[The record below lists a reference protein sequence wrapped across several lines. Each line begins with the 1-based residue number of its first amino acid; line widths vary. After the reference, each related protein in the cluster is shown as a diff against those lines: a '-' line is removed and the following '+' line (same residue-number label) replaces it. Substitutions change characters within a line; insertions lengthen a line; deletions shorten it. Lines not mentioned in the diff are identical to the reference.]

1 MKQGKRLKAKG
12 SSGKPFILQPM
23 FLSAFCLFMLMVIKN
38 ISTKIL
44 LGIFLLFQSNAL
56 TAWELSGYAGMESL
70 GFFQEGVDSQ
80 QHNHYLS
87 GVIQPQLVHE
97 WDDGRQ
103 NFAFVPFYRLS
114 QYDNRRTH
122 FDIRELNWLKAADTW
137 ELRVGFRQ
145 VFWGVTE
152 SQHLVDIVN
161 QKDLVENLDGED
173 KLGQPMV
180 NLALI
185 QEWGTLD
192 LFVLPG
198 FRERT
203 FSGQEGRFRF
213 DPALDV
219 YDSLYEKKGA
229 ERQMA
234 YAIRWSNAIGDWDW
248 GLSQFYGTNRDPSF
262 LATLDLSGNLHLTP
276 YYESI
281 YQTGLDLQVTK
292 GRWLWKLESVVRSG
306 QGKTYYAGTGGVEYT
321 FNGIFE
327 TSLDLGLLAEYMYDS
342 RGQRTI
348 NTLNQPNQLVF
359 FQDDF
364 FAAIRLSFN
373 DEQSTEILAG
383 VTFDRTTG
391 EKLYNLEA
399 SRRLGENFKLELEL
413 RLFNN
418 ASSNDPTY
426 FLRND
431 DSIRTELSYHF

>member
-1 MKQGKRLKAKG
+1 MFNIAFHLLKL
-12 SSGKPFILQPM
+12 SS
-23 FLSAFCLFMLMVIKN
+23 S
-38 ISTKIL
+38 KITNT
-44 LGIFLLFQSNAL
+44 GIFIGIIFLFHSNPVP
-56 TAWELSGYAGMESL
+56 AWELSGYAGVESL
-70 GFFQEGVDSQ
+70 GFFHNGMDNQ

-87 GVIQPQLVHE
+87 GVVQPQLVHE
-97 WDDGRQ
+97 WDGGRQ
-103 NFAFVPFYRLS
+103 SFAFVPFYRYS
-114 QYDNRRTH
+114 QHDNRRTH
-122 FDIRELNWLKAADTW
+122 FDIRELTWLKAADTW
-137 ELRVGFRQ
+137 ELRVGFRK

-161 QKDLVENLDGED
+161 QTDLVENIDGED

-185 QEWGTLD
+185 RDWGTLD

-213 DPALDV
+213 NPALDV

-234 YAIRWSNAIGDWDW
+234 YAVRWSKTFGDWDW

-262 LATLDLSGNLHLTP
+262 LPTLDQSGTLHLTP

-281 YQTGLDLQVTK
+281 FQTGLDVQVTK
-292 GRWLWKLESVVRSG
+292 GSWLWKLESIVRSG

-321 FNGIFE
+321 FYGILE
-327 TSLDLGLLAEYMYDS
+327 SSLDVGLIAEYMYDT

-348 NTLNQPNQLVF
+348 NTLNHPNQLVI

-364 FAAIRLSFN
+364 LVAVRLGFN
-373 DEQSTEILAG
+373 DEQNTEILAG
-383 VTFDRTTG
+383 ITLDRTTG
-391 EKLYNLEA
+391 EKIYNLEA
-399 SRRLGENFKLELEL
+399 SRRLGENFKLAVEV
-413 RLFNN
+413 RLYNNAYFNN
-418 ASSNDPTY
+418 PTY
-426 FLRND
+426 FLQRD